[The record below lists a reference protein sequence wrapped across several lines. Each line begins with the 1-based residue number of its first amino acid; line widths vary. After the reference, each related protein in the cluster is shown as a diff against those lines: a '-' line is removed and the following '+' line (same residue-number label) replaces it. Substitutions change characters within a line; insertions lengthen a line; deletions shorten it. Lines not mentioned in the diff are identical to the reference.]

1 MDDLQSVLTSLYQ
14 HATKFYCIV
23 VDLTRFKDNSIPLQR
38 NERNRKAGFMLLLGY
53 DVTVL
58 PKMINVIDLNWKT
71 VMIDIENQ

>member
-53 DVTVL
+53 VYFQVKQKIFVGKVKL
-58 PKMINVIDLNWKT
+58 RLCSIV
-71 VMIDIENQ
+71 E

>member
-1 MDDLQSVLTSLYQ
+1 MDDLQSVVTSLYQ

-53 DVTVL
+53 VYFQVKQKIFVGKVKL
-58 PKMINVIDLNWKT
+58 RLCSIV
-71 VMIDIENQ
+71 E